1 MMSSGRY
8 HVVVQDARVARY
20 DFERFQ
26 DAYDCFMHLACHV
39 EPEDASMDVHIVEDG
54 LGCS

>member
-26 DAYDCFMHLACHV
+26 DAYDCFIHLACHV
-39 EPEDASMDVHIVEDG
+39 EPEDDSMTIHIVEDG
-54 LGCS
+54 LTCS